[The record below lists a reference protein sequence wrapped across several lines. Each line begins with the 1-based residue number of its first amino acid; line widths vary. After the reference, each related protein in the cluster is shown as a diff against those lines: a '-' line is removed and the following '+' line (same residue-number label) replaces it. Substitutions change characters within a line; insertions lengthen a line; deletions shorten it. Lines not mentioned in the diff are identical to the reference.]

1 MSKVPD
7 LQKLVIVSAA
17 VSGIGFFWWQTT
29 RKCFETILSIAD
41 NQFFVYEKRIRKQ
54 IENVDSLIQQVLEDQ
69 KLLED
74 EQAVQAGQ
82 DVQDL
87 KNKIIVQMGNIC
99 SKAKKMEED
108 FEDYL
113 LEKNGIEW
121 EIIKRIRFFCSH
133 SKKLLEEL
141 DNMRVGGD
149 EQDVLFR
156 LGERKQLEDEKI
168 SLLVKGL

>member
-17 VSGIGFFWWQTT
+17 ASGIAFFWWQAT
-29 RKCFETILSIAD
+29 RKCFETILSITD
-41 NQFFVYEKRIRKQ
+41 NQFFVNEKRIRKQ
-54 IENVDSLIQQVLEDQ
+54 IENVDSLILQVFEDY
-69 KLLED
+69 KLY

-82 DVQDL
+82 DAQDL

-99 SKAKKMEED
+99 SKAKKMKED

-113 LEKNGIEW
+113 LEKNGID
-121 EIIKRIRFFCSH
+121 RIYFFCSNC
-133 SKKLLEEL
+133 KKMLEEL